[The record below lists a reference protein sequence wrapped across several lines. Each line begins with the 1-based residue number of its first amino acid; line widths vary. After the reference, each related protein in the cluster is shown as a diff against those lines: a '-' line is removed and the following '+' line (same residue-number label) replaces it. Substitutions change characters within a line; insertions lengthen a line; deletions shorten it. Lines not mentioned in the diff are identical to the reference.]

1 MGIWICVECKCLQ
14 KERTQSCQV
23 ANRIEESRKVS
34 FIWID
39 FFQKKITAISDSF
52 NKKMSRQIII
62 TEEEKSCDFFG
73 IFWQVNGHLISPKY
87 ANIDI

>member
-1 MGIWICVECKCLQ
+1 MSSGEP
-14 KERTQSCQV
+14 
-23 ANRIEESRKVS
+23 NRRKS
-34 FIWID
+34 KSKFYLD
-39 FFQKKITAISDSF
+39 RFFPKKITAISDSF